1 MAYIPPNKRNKNSA
15 ASDGWQSASGRRNN
29 RRNKRVKEMEDEF
42 PTLGGEAL
50 VVVAPLES
58 SAKYVAAVKTVEPK
72 STEEERVEPGWVKL
86 RRNKVTGM
94 VERMGEPLIDEDA
107 EEAKR
112 RDIVLK
118 NLVNKWQIERDEIT
132 DLLDQSSPYW
142 GEKDLRAPLCD
153 EDLSDSES
161 EYNSDS
167 ESDMDNW
174 SDGSGWVSN

>member
-29 RRNKRVKEMEDEF
+29 RRNKRAKEMEDEF
-42 PTLGGEAL
+42 PPLGGEAP
-50 VVVAPLES
+50 VVAPPES
-58 SAKYVAAVKTVEPK
+58 SAKYVAAVLTAEPK

-94 VERMGEPLIDEDA
+94 VERMGEPPIDEDA

-118 NLVNKWQIERDEIT
+118 NLVNKWQNERDEIT

-161 EYNSDS
+161 EYSDS